1 MQEWIRTVCQMSD
14 QGQHCVMALVLHQAG
29 STPRKAGARMIIKP
43 DGEILGTIGGGLMEA
58 NVIENAK
65 EVFDTQESVIK
76 TFDMT
81 STIVDSMDMICG
93 GRMEILIEYCAPD
106 KEQLRLFNDLQ
117 HELAQHRKYLLL
129 TELLPLSGNTWQVR
143 RALIRKYGS
152 ISGAAVIPER
162 LSAEIKANMTNMRN
176 PVLKE
181 IDEQRFFIEPHGAK
195 GTVYLFG
202 AGHVALQVANLAKN
216 MDFQTV
222 VMDDRREFAN
232 SDRFVTADEVIVLPS
247 FEQALE
253 GLEIDEDS
261 YMVILTR
268 GHSHDKTVLRQ
279 VLRTPAGYIGM
290 IGSARKRDAIY
301 KALQHEGVSTWE
313 LERVHSPIGLA
324 IKAQTPEEIA
334 VSIVAELI
342 KKRASQ

>member
-1 MQEWIRTVCQMSD
+1 MQEWISSVCQISD
-14 QGQHCVMALVLHQAG
+14 QGQPCVMTLVLHQAG
-29 STPRKAGARMIIKP
+29 STPRKAGTRMIIKP

-65 EVFDTQESVIK
+65 EVFNTQESVIK
-76 TFDMT
+76 TYDMT
-81 STIVDSMDMICG
+81 SAIVDSMDMICG

-106 KEQLRLFNDLQ
+106 KELFRLFNDLQ
-117 HELAQHRKYLLL
+117 NELAQHRKCLLV

-152 ISGAAVIPER
+152 ISGAAVIPAR
-162 LSAEIKANMTNMRN
+162 LNAEIKANMTNMRN
-176 PVLKE
+176 PVLRE
-181 IDEQRFFIEPHGAK
+181 IDEQRFFIEPHGAM

-232 SDRFVTADEVIVLPS
+232 SDRFVTADEVIVLSS

-279 VLRTPAGYIGM
+279 VLSTPAGYIGM
-290 IGSARKRDAIY
+290 IGSTRKRDAIY
-301 KALQHEGVSTWE
+301 KALQYEGVSTRE
-313 LERVHSPIGLA
+313 LERVHCPIGLA
-324 IKAQTPEEIA
+324 INAQTPEEIA